1 MAQPRIFT
9 RIHDFGLGVILG
21 HLVVPLLLTHAAP
34 LFAFVL
40 LCLLCGQAVRE
51 LCRPTGSP
59 RILAGRAAL
68 PCSAAAENEEW
79 IAGKILILACLAP
92 VLVLLVLANDRVPVL
107 AVILGFIIESI
118 DFNCM
123 VFMALGDDG
132 DDDDGEEE
140 GDIDDAASEY
150 QDAIQE
156 EDIDARL
163 ADEKDSREESE
174 SAAYDSEEGESSGDE
189 SFRTVTEDKEEEYG
203 KDEARK
209 NDNSGWYSD
218 EDFAVISSEEES

>member
-34 LFAFVL
+34 IFTFIL
-40 LCLLCGQAVRE
+40 LCLLCGQVVRE

-132 DDDDGEEE
+132 DDDDSEEE
-140 GDIDDAASEY
+140 DFIDDAASEY

-156 EDIDARL
+156 ENVDAGL
-163 ADEKDSREESE
+163 
-174 SAAYDSEEGESSGDE
+174 SEENDSSRGETAYHSAESESSGDE